1 VKRIREPLALYARIA
16 RTYVEWGG
24 TLLPLAAIVFIPLG
38 LVHAIPVEA
47 DVTSLDFKG
56 SVELVVLAAAV
67 LTLAATGLI
76 GEIFYTGAVSMA
88 LTHPHG
94 GEHPTLREVAGLINY
109 RGLIAVDLIY
119 GVVVAVGL
127 VALIVPGIAAFVY
140 LGLAAPVV
148 EIEGQ
153 GARAALS
160 RSASLVRG
168 HFWLVL
174 AVLLPIEIAG
184 DALTNL
190 ATLFADD
197 LLGDSLPAKWLADT
211 AANIV
216 FTPFYAV
223 AAVLLTLDLITDRD
237 GTAPRLHSPPG
248 AS

>member
-1 VKRIREPLALYARIA
+1 VKAVRETLGLYARIV
-16 RTYVEWGG
+16 RTYVQWAGI
-24 TLLPLAAIVFIPLG
+24 LLPLAAIVFVPLG
-38 LVHAIPVEA
+38 LVHAIPIEA
-47 DVTSLDFKG
+47 DLTTIDTNSL
-56 SVELVVLAAAV
+56 ELLVLAAAV

-76 GEIFYTGAVSMA
+76 GEVFYTGAVSIA

-94 GEHPTLREVAGLINY
+94 EQPPNLGEVARTVNY
-109 RGLIAVDLIY
+109 GGLIAVDLLY

-127 VALIVPGIAAFVY
+127 VVFLVPGIVAFVF

-148 EIEGQ
+148 EIEKRSV
-153 GARAALS
+153 RAAFA
-160 RSASLVRG
+160 RSASLVRE

-174 AVLLPIEIAG
+174 AVLLPLELAG

-190 ATLFADD
+190 TTYFAGD

-223 AAVLLTLDLITDRD
+223 AAVLLTLDLIAYRD
-237 GTAPRLHSPPG
+237 GVAPRLHSPRG
-248 AS
+248 DR